1 MSRTLSQAPQAASID
16 ELLKSLTDGAAG
28 LVQRMHQHRT
38 RAHSRRMLSGL
49 SDQQLADIGI
59 DRATIAPARPA
70 VAVEPGL
77 MAKLMS
83 LR

>member
-1 MSRTLSQAPQAASID
+1 MSRTLSQAVQALSTD
-16 ELLKSLTDGAAG
+16 ELLRPLTEGAAG
-28 LVQRMHQHRT
+28 LLARMHQHRR
-38 RAHSRRMLSGL
+38 RALSRRILSSL
-49 SDQQLADIGI
+49 SDQQLEDIGI
-59 DRATIAPARPA
+59 DRASLAPARPC